1 MSCDCKIFYIGF
13 RGNYAYPVLL
23 MHSSILTTSVCEAFA
38 VLCFDVNC
46 AVVILLPGVL
56 AISGTPDGN
65 FRGTD
70 QC

>member
-13 RGNYAYPVLL
+13 RGNYAYPVLPV
-23 MHSSILTTSVCEAFA
+23 HSSILTTS

-56 AISGTPDGN
+56 AISGIPDGN
-65 FRGTD
+65 FGGTD